1 MFAFKKKYFL
11 IIENTN
17 DINIRNIKKNNKFV
31 VIYRN
36 NGKEED
42 INNLINFRKEC
53 KLKYIKFYVAN
64 NTRLSTLLHS
74 DGIYLSSYNKSFKQ
88 LYIKKNN
95 YKIIGSAHNFKEL
108 FFKIKQGCELVVLS
122 KLFIVN
128 YDIKSP
134 YMEVIKFNKFTI
146 NFKTEIIPL
155 GGINYQNLNKLKT
168 VNCKSFALLSEIKK
182 KPVKIINRLF

>member
-1 MFAFKKKYFL
+1 MFAFKNKYFL

-88 LYIKKNN
+88 LYIKK
-95 YKIIGSAHNFKEL
+95 IITK
-108 FFKIKQGCELVVLS
+108 
-122 KLFIVN
+122 
-128 YDIKSP
+128 
-134 YMEVIKFNKFTI
+134 
-146 NFKTEIIPL
+146 
-155 GGINYQNLNKLKT
+155 
-168 VNCKSFALLSEIKK
+168 
-182 KPVKIINRLF
+182 